1 MWPWPP
7 FQAMEASNGGKSSY
21 INILW
26 LLLRLRQACNHP
38 RHGPVCPIVSV
49 LHQALCTHV
58 LGS

>member
-1 MWPWPP
+1 
-7 FQAMEASNGGKSSY
+7 MEASNGGKSSY